1 MGRSRISALKTLDL
15 CRGGLALL
23 GRVIIAEP
31 TDVEASTWTP
41 RTEDAPQAAWHGVF
55 WDSLLLNASVAILG
69 VAGMVAAR
77 RFRDRQGGLA
87 VLAASVALPF
97 IATAVTDRYTLPLRW
112 LLLMY
117 AGASVWILFRWRRGV
132 LLTTARTKR

>member
-1 MGRSRISALKTLDL
+1 
-15 CRGGLALL
+15 
-23 GRVIIAEP
+23 
-31 TDVEASTWTP
+31 
-41 RTEDAPQAAWHGVF
+41 VF

-97 IATAVTDRYTLPLRW
+97 IATAVTDRYSLPLRW
-112 LLLMY
+112 WLLMY